1 MSSFI
6 SWTNLGIVFIWTGD
20 FCFCF
25 VFESCNEQIFLFLSL
40 RSQFGSKPGLPLSS
54 VKPAVVYGH
63 WCGQLT
69 WLCSSPAQS
78 LGGFP
83 WYLPVHSFQRSY
95 GREVHD
101 GPHSNLLWAGRMPER
116 LTHSLIKVSG
126 KKKKKTTWEKSV
138 IKRQASIQGQDLE
151 TVKCGSDYPLCFYLW
166 LRCPCSVLPLS
177 PIFTEMN
184 SIWRIESLST
194 ASRILS
200 RTCRYTVVWM
210 VLKKW

>member
-6 SWTNLGIVFIWTGD
+6 SWTNLGILFIWTGD

-126 KKKKKTTWEKSV
+126 KKKRHEKSQLS
-138 IKRQASIQGQDLE
+138 KDRQVSRGKTWRLWSVDL
-151 TVKCGSDYPLCFYLW
+151 TILYVFICGSAVPAVSC
-166 LRCPCSVLPLS
+166 RCPPFSQKWIQYGGLKAWVQLL
-177 PIFTEMN
+177 
-184 SIWRIESLST
+184 ES
-194 ASRILS
+194 
-200 RTCRYTVVWM
+200 
-210 VLKKW
+210 

>member
-126 KKKKKTTWEKSV
+126 KKNDMRKVSYQKTGKYPGARLGDCEVWIWLSFMILSV
-138 IKRQASIQGQDLE
+138 A
-151 TVKCGSDYPLCFYLW
+151 
-166 LRCPCSVLPLS
+166 PLS
-177 PIFTEMN
+177 LQCPAAVPHFHRNEFNMEDWKLEYSFSN
-184 SIWRIESLST
+184 
-194 ASRILS
+194 
-200 RTCRYTVVWM
+200 
-210 VLKKW
+210 LK